1 MSTAEIYTFGSFRVV
16 CDGRTVG
23 VADFPSKKA
32 KQLLAVLALARGKRV
47 SMDHLID
54 SLWGAKL
61 PKDPVSTVEQTVS
74 VLRSF
79 LAKQCPHPIVLTS
92 SGGYALNSSVVDID
106 LDRFDQLT
114 QAAATSSAEQALQ
127 LLKQAL
133 AIANG
138 VVLEDEQYAEWSSN
152 AREYYERRYNDYLLE
167 AAKLA
172 LATDR
177 PAEVLQFGEQAQR
190 RSALPNE
197 VACRLMASALADLE
211 RRTEALALLNKLERD
226 VYAAYGIGL
235 SRETLAVRADISS
248 PPAPDFRNVVLEI
261 DAAVSVTPE
270 AGPLQFVG
278 RAEEQER
285 FGHLVNKVLSGGSAF
300 AVIEGS
306 VGMGRSALLTQ
317 LAQSCDA
324 VRTHIFSCAES
335 SQRFSRFSAVRLY
348 ALLENSAGRRNAR
361 LLSEGDETAAELL
374 ERLGALVN
382 DGGPMIV
389 FIDDLHWADP
399 ESVSILAALTE
410 PGMATSFAIVATV
423 QLGRE
428 IPGIRGFH
436 PCIWPPL
443 QPLSSYELDQVGLSH
458 ALEETGGHPGTVAAV
473 FEACIGSGF
482 LSSTAIGGILARCE
496 AGGPSATLFLRAAA
510 ALEQPFSALDAARST
525 GVSPTLCGVI
535 VTRLQDGGVLIPHGS
550 GRFTFADGV
559 TRRFFTTFGGFSPR
573 WAEKT
578 PLVAP
583 LPLSHSA

>member
-1 MSTAEIYTFGSFRVV
+1 MSTAEIHTFGSFRVV
-16 CDGRTVG
+16 FDGRIVG
-23 VADFPSKKA
+23 VGDFPSKKA
-32 KQLLAVLALARGKRV
+32 KQLLAMLALARGKRV
-47 SMDHLID
+47 SVDHLID

-61 PKDPVSTVEQTVS
+61 PKDPVATVEQTVS

-79 LAKQCPHPIVLTS
+79 LAKLCPDPIVLTS
-92 SGGYALNSSVVDID
+92 SGGYALNTSVVDID
-106 LDRFDQLT
+106 LDRFDQLAL
-114 QAAATSSAEQALQ
+114 AAANSPAEQALQ
-127 LLKQAL
+127 LLKDAL

-197 VACRLMASALADLE
+197 VACRLMASALAELE
-211 RRTEALALLNKLERD
+211 RRTEALALLNTLEQQ

-248 PPAPDFRNVVLEI
+248 PPTPDFRNVVLSI
-261 DAAVSVTPE
+261 DAAISVMPE
-270 AGPLQFVG
+270 VAGTLAFVG
-278 RAEEQER
+278 RAEERER
-285 FGHLVNKVLSGGSAF
+285 FVHLLDTVNNGGSAL
-300 AVIEGS
+300 AVIVGS
-306 VGMGRSALLTQ
+306 VGMGRSALLSQ
-317 LAQSCDA
+317 LARSCGT
-324 VRTHIFSCAES
+324 VRTHVFSCAES

-374 ERLGALVN
+374 ERLVALVN

-410 PGMATSFAIVATV
+410 PGMAKSFAIVATV

-428 IPGIRGFH
+428 IPGMRGFH

-443 QPLSSYELDQVGLSH
+443 QPLSGHELGQLGLRN

-473 FEACIGSGF
+473 FEACVGSGF
-482 LSSTAIGGILARCE
+482 LTSTAIDGILARCE
-496 AGGPSATLFLRAAA
+496 AAGPSATLFLRAAA
-510 ALEQPFSALDAARST
+510 ALEHPFSALDAARSI
-525 GVSPTLCGVI
+525 GVSPTLCGSI
-535 VTRLQDGGVLIPHGS
+535 VSRLRDSGVLVLHGP
-550 GRFTFADGV
+550 GHYLFGDAL
-559 TRRFFTTFGGFSPR
+559 TRRFFTMFGGMSPR
-573 WAEKT
+573 WTET
-578 PLVAP
+578 TLQPLR
-583 LPLSHSA
+583 HSA